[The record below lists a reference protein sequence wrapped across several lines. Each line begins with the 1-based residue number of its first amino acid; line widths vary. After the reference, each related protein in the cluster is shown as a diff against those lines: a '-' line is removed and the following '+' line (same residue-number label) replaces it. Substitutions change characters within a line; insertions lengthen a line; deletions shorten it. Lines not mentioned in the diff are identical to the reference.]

1 MVSFIHCIP
10 ASPWL
15 ETQAAKVNRPSQAR
29 SGTPISRNRS
39 KGKGMELILVVILGV
54 AAIIGLWALAG
65 LLVAAVR
72 AGGVRQLLR
81 AWLKAVTGR

>member
-1 MVSFIHCIP
+1 
-10 ASPWL
+10 
-15 ETQAAKVNRPSQAR
+15 
-29 SGTPISRNRS
+29 
-39 KGKGMELILVVILGV
+39 MELIMVVILCV

-72 AGGVRQLLR
+72 AGGVQQLLR